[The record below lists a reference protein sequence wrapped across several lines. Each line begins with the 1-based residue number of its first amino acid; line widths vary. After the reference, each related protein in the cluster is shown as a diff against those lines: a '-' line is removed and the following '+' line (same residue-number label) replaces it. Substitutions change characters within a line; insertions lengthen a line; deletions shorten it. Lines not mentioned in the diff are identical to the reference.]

1 MPDALRE
8 SAAERLPQRPVEVI
22 GVASGKGGVGKTT
35 VSTNLATALTQMGH
49 RVLLLDADLGL
60 ANAQLALGVRAEFN
74 LSHVTAGGK
83 RLQEILLDVRPGLQ
97 LVPGASG
104 VRSMAAFSAEQTEDL
119 IETFEELDDTPDY
132 LVIDVA
138 AGISPGVLSFMEASN
153 RRIVVVK
160 DDPASIADAYG
171 IIKVMHQDQGLRE
184 IHLVCNQVHSEAHG
198 QQLHHRLSDVCRR
211 FLGLELLYLGSIEA
225 DELVLESNRRY
236 LPVVEFAPGS
246 AAARDFRRLAHAI
259 HEWDPPPDGP
269 GRRFFMHRRVADARP
284 TAGARRS

>member
-8 SAAERLPQRPVEVI
+8 PVAERLPHRPVEVI

-74 LSHVTAGGK
+74 LSHVSAGHK
-83 RLQEILLDVRPGLQ
+83 RLPDILLDVRPGLQ
-97 LVPGASG
+97 LIPGASG
-104 VRSMAAFSAEQTEDL
+104 VRSMAAFSSEQTDEL
-119 IETFEELDDTPDY
+119 IEAFEDIPDTPDY
-132 LVIDVA
+132 LVVDVA
-138 AGISPGVLSFMEASN
+138 AGISPGVLSFMQACN
-153 RRIVVVK
+153 RRLVVVK

-171 IIKVMHQDQGLRE
+171 IIKVMHQDQGLRDF
-184 IHLVCNQVHSEAHG
+184 HLVCNQVQSEAHG
-198 QQLHHRLSDVCRR
+198 QQLYTRLNEVCRR
-211 FLGLELLYLGSIEA
+211 FLGIELHYLGSIEA

-246 AAARDFRRLAHAI
+246 AAARDYRRLAHAI
-259 HEWDPPPDGP
+259 HEWDPPPEGP
-269 GRRFFMHRRVADARP
+269 GRQFFMHRRVADARA